1 MECIF
6 LKLWGASTSPEFKRV
21 EIWIMQV
28 SVQINHWFSAI
39 VIVEKQ
45 GCTKTDVICFVD
57 SVEKRADRPMPAAIA
72 TVDITRG
79 ELQIDNQPMN
89 RQPQQLQQQQQPVV
103 ENTQVIITINNPPP
117 PRCYSPHKMSILLF
131 YNYILYTYIFK

>member
-1 MECIF
+1 M
-6 LKLWGASTSPEFKRV
+6 
-21 EIWIMQV
+21 
-28 SVQINHWFSAI
+28 
-39 VIVEKQ
+39 
-45 GCTKTDVICFVD
+45 DVICFVD

-103 ENTQVIITINNPPP
+103 ENTQVIITINSPPPP
-117 PRCYSPHKMSILLF
+117 PRCYSPHKMSILLL
-131 YNYILYTYIFK
+131 YNYIYIYIHFQISRSFLYCASE